1 MKKEPVTILIS
12 YALCI
17 LFIYAA
23 SMKVMD
29 FGQFTA
35 DIAKSP
41 LLANMP
47 ARATG
52 VGILVLEFGAAL
64 LLAFQGM
71 RLYGLYISAF
81 LMLLFSVYMAA
92 LYFFYTN
99 IPCSCGGILGQM
111 GYPAHIAFN
120 IAFTLLAFTGLL
132 LQHFSLSYPSTKT
145 TGA

>member
-1 MKKEPVTILIS
+1 MKKEHIITAIS

-23 SMKVMD
+23 SMKMMD

-41 LLANMP
+41 LLANVP
-47 ARATG
+47 AG
-52 VGILVLEFGAAL
+52 VTSAGILALELGAAV
-64 LLAFQGM
+64 LLAFPGT
-71 RLYGLYISAF
+71 RLNGLYLSAF
-81 LMLLFSVYMAA
+81 LMLLFSVYMSA
-92 LYFFYTN
+92 LFFFYTN

-111 GYPAHIAFN
+111 GYPAHIVFN